1 MSTDLNF
8 GNLTIDLSD
17 SSLLTDT
24 ISISPS
30 SFNWGSSA
38 YTISAG
44 ATGSAYTVGIGG
56 AGANGSSW
64 YTTSAGFN
72 GTSSATVDVGTTGIE
87 VKNGA
92 DIKINGKSLSD
103 FMDRVESRLGILQP
117 KPELLD
123 KFEALKL
130 AYEHYKTLE
139 ALCMGDIPKDPNG
152 K

>member
-8 GNLTIDLSD
+8 GNLTIDLND

-44 ATGSAYTVGIGG
+44 ATGSAYTVGIAG

-64 YTTSAGFN
+64 YTTSGFN
-72 GTSSATVDVGTTGIE
+72 GTSSIDVNTTGIE

-103 FMDRVESRLGILQP
+103 FMDRVEARLGILQP

-123 KFEALKL
+123 KFEALKQ
-130 AYEHYKTLE
+130 AYDHYKTLE

>member
-56 AGANGSSW
+56 AGANGTSW
-64 YTTSAGFN
+64 YTTSGFN
-72 GTSSATVDVGTTGIE
+72 GTSSVDVSTTGIE

-123 KFEALKL
+123 KFEALKQ
-130 AYEHYKTLE
+130 AYDHYKTLE

>member
-1 MSTDLNF
+1 MSDQTYEYEYNKAF

-24 ISISPS
+24 IKLEPLDTTTL
-30 SFNWGSSA
+30 NWAGSS
-38 YTISAG
+38 YTIAAG
-44 ATGSAYTVGIGG
+44 ATGSSYTIGIGG
-56 AGANGSSW
+56 TGAVGGNGGW

-72 GTSSATVDVGTTGIE
+72 GTSSSTVDVGNAGIE

-123 KFEALKL
+123 KFEALK
-130 AYEHYKTLE
+130 
-139 ALCMGDIPKDPNG
+139 
-152 K
+152 